1 MKIRLLTLVDNNY
14 NSVLGNRLLAWLR
27 SCLIAWHTDPEALN
41 NDRVPVLS
49 LAAKQRINFDQG
61 TLVSETITL
70 NKLPRRL
77 FFIRSSETTI
87 THVLVYAQEG
97 WDVIKSRA
105 VAANIHY
112 HWIGHTLPKDWQYA
126 TGCTFYVPEFTIEPD
141 AKAHPSVRNLVPLA
155 YLPGCKL
162 DIGST
167 WLPVP
172 NTDNSAFFMDA
183 CSNITGSCETAGL
196 SDTTIERITDEL
208 SVASIPSPTLL
219 NTFDTPIVDDHTPL
233 SLDNI
238 QLDSVEIVDCEHK
251 LSCYCY
257 DYSTTQPDMYYHG
270 LLHKD
275 NYYDQ
280 YRMFLHDP
288 NVLLVAPASATTCL
302 FELIRNKALIACR
315 ERIWVAMK
323 KDDSSLSS
331 QWVKKYHD
339 QGYYHLVY
347 YNDETCELKY
357 APKTSYLPPVNLG
370 LALHARYAAFKQ
382 GPYIPY
388 KPSFSSLFN
397 CCNTSTSTIRPVSND
412 QPDNF
417 YPL

>member
-1 MKIRLLTLVDNNY
+1 MKIRLLTFVDNNY

-141 AKAHPSVRNLVPLA
+141 AKVHPSARNLVPLA

-172 NTDNSAFFMDA
+172 NTDKSVIFMDA

-196 SDTTIERITDEL
+196 SDTTIESITDEL
-208 SVASIPSPTLL
+208 SVTRIPL
-219 NTFDTPIVDDHTPL
+219 
-233 SLDNI
+233 
-238 QLDSVEIVDCEHK
+238 
-251 LSCYCY
+251 
-257 DYSTTQPDMYYHG
+257 
-270 LLHKD
+270 
-275 NYYDQ
+275 
-280 YRMFLHDP
+280 
-288 NVLLVAPASATTCL
+288 
-302 FELIRNKALIACR
+302 
-315 ERIWVAMK
+315 
-323 KDDSSLSS
+323 
-331 QWVKKYHD
+331 
-339 QGYYHLVY
+339 
-347 YNDETCELKY
+347 
-357 APKTSYLPPVNLG
+357 
-370 LALHARYAAFKQ
+370 
-382 GPYIPY
+382 
-388 KPSFSSLFN
+388 SSLFN
-397 CCNTSTSTIRPVSND
+397 PSDTTFVKHFIAHTHNAHQGDYAMNNFIAGYVNTTTALTRVRFKFESGNIDAGTFKLYGVS
-412 QPDNF
+412 
-417 YPL
+417 